1 MRLPLFATLTLLLAA
16 CSPPAPESSH
26 APSSGSPP
34 SSSASSVR
42 SSSPASGVRRV
53 TILHTNDL
61 HARLLPDDRG
71 VGGFAQ
77 MATAIAREKAKSP
90 DGALVLHAGDFVQG
104 TPVSTL
110 FRGLPVIEVANQ
122 MGFDVHTLG
131 NHEFDYGWERTRE
144 FIDAGEFSTISA
156 NVVDRNGR
164 TLAEPYVIREV
175 NGLRIGVIGVV
186 TEQLD
191 NLTRAVYRGPWD
203 AAPLVK
209 TVRRYAA
216 ELEDQTDLLV
226 VLAHCFDDEDDRMLA
241 ELTEIPVIVG
251 GHNHGGADDVKARD
265 GRLVVK
271 VRAYGRELGR
281 LDLDY
286 DADEKRL
293 VGYDWRRIKVT
304 AKKYPADPK
313 VQALVDKWETKVAE
327 KVDEPIGRSTAR
339 MGKRE
344 LRPLI
349 ERVMR
354 EETGADLAYMNN
366 GGIRDNI
373 PRGEITR
380 RHIWNML
387 PFGNTIYAGDVR
399 GRDLPNELRNLP
411 NINPNKTYRIAT
423 NSFIAEKWAERGTRL
438 TDQQTLVRDALISSI
453 SAQGMV
459 P

>member
-1 MRLPLFATLTLLLAA
+1 MTRLHLIATLTLLLAA
-16 CSPPAPESSH
+16 CSPPAPDSST
-26 APSSGSPP
+26 
-34 SSSASSVR
+34 
-42 SSSPASGVRRV
+42 SSSPSASVPSADAYAPAAGIRRV

-71 VGGFAQ
+71 TGGFAQ
-77 MATAIAREKAKSP
+77 MTTAIAREKAKSP
-90 DGALVLHAGDFVQG
+90 SGALVLHAGDFVQG

-110 FRGLPVIEVANQ
+110 FRGLPVIEVANR

-144 FIDAGEFSTISA
+144 FIDAGEFATISA
-156 NVVDRNGR
+156 NVVDRSGN
-164 TLAEPYVIREV
+164 TLADPYVVREV

-241 ELTEIPVIVG
+241 ELTEIPVIIG

-286 DADEKRL
+286 DADNKRL
-293 VGYDWRRIKVT
+293 VGYDWRRIEVT
-304 AKKYPADPK
+304 AKKYPADPE
-313 VQALVDKWETKVAE
+313 VQALVDKWEAKVAE
-327 KVDEPIGRSTAR
+327 KVDETIGRSTMR

-354 EETGADLAYMNN
+354 EETGADFAYMNE
-366 GGIRDNI
+366 GGIRDNL
-373 PRGEITR
+373 RQGEITR

-423 NSFIAEKWAERGTRL
+423 NSFIAEKWAERGIRL
-438 TDQQTLVRDALISSI
+438 TDQQTLVRDALIDAI
-453 SAQGMV
+453 SARRTV